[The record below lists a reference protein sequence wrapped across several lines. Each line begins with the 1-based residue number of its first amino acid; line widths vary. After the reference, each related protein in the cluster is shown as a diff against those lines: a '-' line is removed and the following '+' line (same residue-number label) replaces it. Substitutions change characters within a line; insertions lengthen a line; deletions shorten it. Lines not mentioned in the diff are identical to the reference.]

1 MSARVLNPLSK
12 KMENTSTQI
21 NIIRCSDLIFAIVEF
36 KHLIIP
42 RIPKIMEHYKKEL
55 NDLSTIDDALHLMQ
69 FMLMLDPEMGL
80 IKRCDPDPDHY
91 SDFSSKDAQR
101 PKNVV

>member
-1 MSARVLNPLSK
+1 VSARVLNPLTK
-12 KMENTSTQI
+12 RMENTSTQI
-21 NIIRCSDLIFAIVEF
+21 NIIRCSDLIFAILEF

-42 RIPKIMEHYKKEL
+42 KIPKIMQHYKKEL
-55 NDLSTIDDALHLMQ
+55 HDLTTIDDALHLMQ
-69 FMLMLDPEMGL
+69 FMLMLDPEIGL
-80 IKRCDPDPDHY
+80 MKRCDPDPDHY